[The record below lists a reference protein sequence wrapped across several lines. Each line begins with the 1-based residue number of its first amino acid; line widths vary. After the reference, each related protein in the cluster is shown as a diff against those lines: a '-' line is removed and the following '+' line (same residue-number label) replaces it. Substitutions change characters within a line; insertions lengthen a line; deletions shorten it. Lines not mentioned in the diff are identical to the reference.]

1 MDEKALHSEI
11 IELTVKLRELE
22 PWKDLSDDD
31 IFGVEYSKGV
41 AYCSVIGHTMENR
54 GVVFHLGDE
63 GFRGLIGTME
73 GPENPLD
80 ALMIWRALSV
90 SFDDRRLLKEKDL
103 EIIRDSGRKFRGR
116 GEWPVFKSFIPGY
129 VPWYISDEEASVL
142 VELLSLFVTAFNEIT
157 RNRKR
162 VSRSIRGVNVLKH
175 TKKGNIWRIKK
186 PDLSSEIT
194 IPVMEDKTFRK
205 LDKELPRVQKVL
217 EMSCEPLRSPVREGK
232 DRPFIPITV
241 FMADRDSKMVLS
253 YGLARIEDLHRVV
266 ADVFL
271 DGIKRFGIPAEI
283 HVDREDIHF
292 MMVETVERFGSKFFL
307 GNDLEAVEEVKRSFS
322 SMGW

>member
-11 IELTVKLRELE
+11 IDLTIKIRGLE
-22 PWKDLSDDD
+22 PWKCLSDDD
-31 IFGVEYSKGV
+31 IFGIEYSKGI

-63 GFRGLIGTME
+63 GFRGLLTTLE
-73 GPENPLD
+73 GPENPVD
-80 ALMIWRALSV
+80 ALMTWRALSV

-129 VPWYISDEEASVL
+129 VPWYISDEEEKVL
-142 VELLSLFVTAFNEIT
+142 LELLSLFVIAFNEIT

-162 VSRSIRGVNVLKH
+162 VSRSIRGVNVLEHSKN
-175 TKKGNIWRIKK
+175 GNKWRIKK

-194 IPVMEDKTFRK
+194 VPVMQDRTFKK
-205 LDKELPRVQKVL
+205 LYRVLTRVQKVL
-217 EMSCEPLRSPVREGK
+217 EMSYEPLSSPVREGK
-232 DRPFIPITV
+232 DRPFIPIMV
-241 FMADRDSKMVLS
+241 FMADRDSKMVLA
-253 YGLARIEDLHRVV
+253 YGLARIEDLHKVV

-271 DGIKRFGIPAEI
+271 ESIERVGIPTEI
-283 HVDREDIHF
+283 HVDREDVHF
-292 MMVETVERFGSKFFL
+292 MLVETVERFGSKIFL
-307 GNDLEAVEEVKRSFS
+307 GHDLEAVEEVKRSFS